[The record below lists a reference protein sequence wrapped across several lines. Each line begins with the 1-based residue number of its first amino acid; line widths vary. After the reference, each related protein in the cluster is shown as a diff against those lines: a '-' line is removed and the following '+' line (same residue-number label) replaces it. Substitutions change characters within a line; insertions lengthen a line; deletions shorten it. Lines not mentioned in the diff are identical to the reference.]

1 MIRCENWKWPETLV
15 LIVHGYQTPQFENF
29 VIPLTWLS
37 YPTTSKHSYPCYGF
51 LTSQFQNL
59 PNPSHR
65 IFLDWGS
72 HFCIFSEIS
81 RNYMSIKIYIVNNIT
96 VLVWH
101 NIFSLDF
108 YVYEPWCQQEGSSKC
123 LSPIPPPTRF
133 SQGFFC
139 FLPINVLSTL
149 FCCDQVLILLFCL
162 NVSLQCFFTV
172 LP

>member
-1 MIRCENWKWPETLV
+1 MYLLRVMFCFYCPLEKFSNLVFPNVVNKSLIRCENWKWPETLV

-59 PNPSHR
+59 TNPSHR
-65 IFLDWGS
+65 ILLDWGS

-101 NIFSLDF
+101 NIFSLGF
-108 YVYEPWCQQEGSSKC
+108 FACEPWCQ
-123 LSPIPPPTRF
+123 
-133 SQGFFC
+133 
-139 FLPINVLSTL
+139 
-149 FCCDQVLILLFCL
+149 
-162 NVSLQCFFTV
+162 
-172 LP
+172 